1 MAGWPRNRST
11 EAMLAGRDGLRIHK
25 WRTHS
30 TPRLLAWRKAEE
42 GADRRRPS
50 CMYGMRM
57 ARVNVYLP
65 DEMAE
70 RARAADLNVS
80 GLTQEAI
87 RRALDAQAVN
97 DWLDDLASLDPV
109 AIDPSVVRQA
119 VRSAKDEFG
128 LRLVAAAP
136 RAENPAVG

>member
-1 MAGWPRNRST
+1 MSAARAGCVYS
-11 EAMLAGRDGLRIHK
+11 
-25 WRTHS
+25 
-30 TPRLLAWRKAEE
+30 
-42 GADRRRPS
+42 
-50 CMYGMRM
+50 MRM

-65 DEMAE
+65 DELAE

-87 RRALDAQAVN
+87 RRTLDAQAVN

-109 AIDPSVVRQA
+109 EIDPALVRQA

-128 LRLVAAAP
+128 L
-136 RAENPAVG
+136 